1 MKNGLTNLGLIVL
14 SIALVLAGWFVGNGF
29 YQGRIG
35 DRYVTVKGLAERD
48 VEADIGLWPI
58 RFVTGDNN
66 LGTAQYKIEQSKRAI
81 MFFLKK
87 HGIDSASVALQDMSV
102 VDMEAERYRGGQ
114 PGNRFI
120 INQTLM
126 VRTNDPTLIL
136 NASQDVGKLVEAGVV
151 LSTGDGYGSGPTYVF
166 TRLNDLK
173 PEMIA
178 DATGNARQAGEQF
191 AKDSGSKLGKI
202 RRAFQGTFEILPR
215 DRAPGIMENI
225 QLGKTVRVVST
236 IEYYLKD

>member
-14 SIALVLAGWFVGNGF
+14 SVALVLAGWFVGNGF
-29 YQGRIG
+29 FKGRAV

-58 RFVTGDNN
+58 RFVVGDDN
-66 LGTAQYKIEQSKRAI
+66 LGTAQYRIEQSKRAV
-81 MFFLKK
+81 MYFLRQ
-87 HGIDSASVALQDMSV
+87 HGVDSASVALQDMSV
-102 VDMEAERYRGGQ
+102 VDMQAERYRSGQ

-120 INQTLM
+120 ITQTLM
-126 VRTNDPTLIL
+126 VRTSDPKLIL
-136 NASQDVGKLVEAGVV
+136 KASQDVGKLVEAGVV
-151 LSTGDGYGSGPTYVF
+151 MSIGDYGTGPTYVF

-178 DATGNARQAGEQF
+178 DATKNARQAGEQF

-202 RRAFQGTFEILPR
+202 RRAYQGTFEILPR

-236 IEYYLKD
+236 VEYYLKD

>member
-14 SIALVLAGWFVGNGF
+14 SVALVLAGWFVGNGF
-29 YQGRIG
+29 FKGRAV

-58 RFVTGDNN
+58 RFVVGDDN
-66 LGTAQYKIEQSKRAI
+66 LGTAQYRIEQSKRAV
-81 MFFLKK
+81 MYFLKQ
-87 HGIDSASVALQDMSV
+87 HGVDSASVALQDMSV
-102 VDMEAERYRGGQ
+102 VDMQAERYRSGQ

-120 INQTLM
+120 ITQTLM
-126 VRTNDPTLIL
+126 VRTSDPNLIL
-136 NASQDVGKLVEAGVV
+136 KASQDVGKLVEAGVV
-151 LSTGDGYGSGPTYVF
+151 MSTGDYGTGPTYVF

-178 DATGNARQAGEQF
+178 EATKNARQAGEQF

-202 RRAFQGTFEILPR
+202 RRAYQGTFEILPR

-236 IEYYLKD
+236 VEYYLKD

>member
-29 YQGRIG
+29 FKGRVG

-48 VEADIGLWPI
+48 VEADVGLWPV
-58 RFVTGDNN
+58 RFVVGDDN
-66 LGTAQYKIEQSKRAI
+66 LGTAQYRIEQSKRAV
-81 MFFLKK
+81 MHFLKQ
-87 HGIDSASVALQDMSV
+87 HGIDSARVAPQDMSV
-102 VDMEAERYRGGQ
+102 VDMQAERYRSGQ

-120 INQTLM
+120 ITQTLM
-126 VRTNDPTLIL
+126 VRTNEPKLIL
-136 NASQDVGKLVEAGVV
+136 KASQDVGKLVEAGVV
-151 LSTGDGYGSGPTYVF
+151 MSTGDYGTGPTYVF

-178 DATGNARQAGEQF
+178 EATKNARQAGEQF

-202 RRAFQGTFEILPR
+202 RRAYQGTFEILPR

-236 IEYYLKD
+236 VEYYLKD

>member
-14 SIALVLAGWFVGNGF
+14 SVALVLAGWFVGNGF
-29 YQGRIG
+29 YRGRG
-35 DRYVTVKGLAERD
+35 AERYVTVKGLAERD

-58 RFVTGDNN
+58 RFVVGDNN
-66 LGTAQYKIEQSKRAI
+66 LGTAQYKIEQSKRAV
-81 MFFLKK
+81 MYFLKQ
-87 HGIDSASVALQDMSV
+87 HGIDSAGVALQDMSV
-102 VDMEAERYRGGQ
+102 VDMNAERYRSGQ
-114 PGNRFI
+114 PGDRFI
-120 INQTLM
+120 ITQTLM
-126 VRTNDPTLIL
+126 VRTSDPRLIL

-151 LSTGDGYGSGPTYVF
+151 LSIGDYGTGPTYMF
-166 TRLNDLK
+166 TKLNDLK

-178 DATGNARQAGEQF
+178 EATKNARQAGEQF

-202 RRAFQGTFEILPR
+202 RRAYQGTFEILPR

-236 IEYYLKD
+236 VDYYLKD

>member
-1 MKNGLTNLGLIVL
+1 MKNGLTNVGLVVL
-14 SIALVLAGWFVGNGF
+14 SVALVLAGWFVGNGF
-29 YQGRIG
+29 FRGRAG

-58 RFVTGDNN
+58 RFVVGDDN
-66 LGTAQYKIEQSKRAI
+66 LGTAQYRIEQSKRAV
-81 MFFLKK
+81 MYFLKQ

-102 VDMEAERYRGGQ
+102 VDMQAERYRSGQ
-114 PGNRFI
+114 PGKRFI
-120 INQTLM
+120 ITQTLM
-126 VRTNDPTLIL
+126 ARTSNPKLIMG
-136 NASQDVGKLVEAGVV
+136 ASQDVGKLVEAGVV
-151 LSTGDGYGSGPTYVF
+151 LSTGDYGTAPTYVF

-178 DATGNARQAGEQF
+178 EATKNARQAGEQF

-202 RRAFQGTFEILPR
+202 RRAYQGTFEILPR

-236 IEYYLKD
+236 VDYYLKD

>member
-14 SIALVLAGWFVGNGF
+14 SAALVLAGWFVGNGF
-29 YQGRIG
+29 FKGRAG
-35 DRYVTVKGLAERD
+35 ERYVTVKGLAERD

-58 RFVTGDNN
+58 KFVAGDDN
-66 LGTAQYKIEQSKRAI
+66 LGTAQYRIEQSKRAVT
-81 MFFLKK
+81 FFLKR

-102 VDMEAERYRGGQ
+102 VDMQAERYRSGQ

-120 INQTLM
+120 ITQTLM
-126 VRTNDPTLIL
+126 VRTSDPKLIL
-136 NASQDVGKLVEAGVV
+136 NASQDVGKLVEVGVV
-151 LSTGDGYGSGPTYVF
+151 MTTGDYGTGPTYVF

-178 DATGNARQAGEQF
+178 EATKNARQAGEQF

-202 RRAFQGTFEILPR
+202 RRAYQGTFEILPR

-236 IEYYLKD
+236 VEYFLKD

>member
-1 MKNGLTNLGLIVL
+1 MKNGLTNVGLVVL
-14 SIALVLAGWFVGNGF
+14 SVALVLAGWFVGNGF
-29 YQGRIG
+29 FRGRAG

-58 RFVTGDNN
+58 RFVVGDDN
-66 LGTAQYKIEQSKRAI
+66 LGTAQYRIEQSKRAV
-81 MFFLKK
+81 MYFLKQ

-102 VDMEAERYRGGQ
+102 VDMQAERYRSGQ
-114 PGNRFI
+114 PGKRFI
-120 INQTLM
+120 ITQTLM
-126 VRTNDPTLIL
+126 ARTSDPKLIMG
-136 NASQDVGKLVEAGVV
+136 ASQDVGKLVEAGVV
-151 LSTGDGYGSGPTYVF
+151 LSTGDYGTAPTYVF

-178 DATGNARQAGEQF
+178 EATKNARQAGEQF

-202 RRAFQGTFEILPR
+202 RRAYQGTFEILPR

-236 IEYYLKD
+236 LEYYLKD

>member
-29 YQGRIG
+29 FKGRVG

-48 VEADIGLWPI
+48 VEADVGLWPV
-58 RFVTGDNN
+58 RFVVGDDN
-66 LGTAQYKIEQSKRAI
+66 LGTAQYRIEQSKRAV
-81 MFFLKK
+81 MHFLKQ
-87 HGIDSASVALQDMSV
+87 HGIDSARVALQDMSV
-102 VDMEAERYRGGQ
+102 VDMQAERYRSGQ

-120 INQTLM
+120 ITQTLM
-126 VRTNDPTLIL
+126 VRTNEPKLIL
-136 NASQDVGKLVEAGVV
+136 KASQDVGKLVEAGVV
-151 LSTGDGYGSGPTYVF
+151 MSTGDYGTGPTYVF

-178 DATGNARQAGEQF
+178 EATKNARQAGEQF

-202 RRAFQGTFEILPR
+202 RRAYQGTFEILPR

-236 IEYYLKD
+236 VEYYLKD